1 VWSSVSSSQRILCL
15 WLNRLSTDRVA
26 RQSHETAPLVVFGK
40 RGNLDLLLAVDAQ
53 AQRLGLTAGLA
64 LAQARAMHP
73 ALAAMP
79 EDQAGDAHLLDA
91 IADWCQRYTP
101 LVAVDPPDGIL
112 LDIGGCAHLFGG
124 EAKLRDDLL
133 ARVTG
138 FGLSGRAAIATT
150 IGTAWAA
157 ARFSDAAITESKSA
171 RECLAPLPL
180 AALRLAPDK
189 VAALARLGLKRI
201 GDILDLPRAPLA
213 ARFGT
218 DLLRQLDRALG
229 REDEPLTPRLP
240 VPPYVA
246 ERNFHEPI
254 AREEDV
260 LATVERLAARLQ
272 TTLTA
277 RGDGARRLELALFR
291 TDGLVKRIAA
301 GTSRPARDPQA
312 IRALFVERLA
322 ALGDEIDPGF
332 GFDLARL
339 SVLVAEPC
347 PDEQIGLGTRAA
359 LASEASGQR
368 GHSISARAGHS
379 PELGSSARE
388 DQAELDRLVDR
399 LSARL
404 GRRRVSRLVANDSH
418 IPELAATAMPAQI
431 KTEPGWDAF
440 RRFHAETGMSPRP
453 LRLLAKP
460 EPIDEVMALVPDG
473 PPLRFRWRRAL
484 HEVVAAEGP
493 ERISGDWWSEQ
504 GWPLAPL
511 ASATRADEP
520 GSGEYPARALLES
533 SRWPLASAT
542 RDYFRIE
549 DKTGLRFWLFR
560 SGLYRDVIPGQSP
573 PRWFLHGMY
582 A

>member
-1 VWSSVSSSQRILCL
+1 MDRGVEQCGAAFRARNAFCGL
-15 WLNRLSTDRVA
+15 WLERLSTDRIT
-26 RQSHETAPLVVFGK
+26 RQSHEAAPLVVFGK
-40 RGNLDLLLAVDAQ
+40 RGNLDLLLAVDAK

-73 ALAAMP
+73 ALAAVP
-79 EDQAGDAHLLDA
+79 EDQAGDARLLDA

-101 LVAVDPPDGIL
+101 LVAIDPPDGIL

-138 FGLSGRAAIATT
+138 FGLSARAAIATT

-157 ARFSDAAITESKSA
+157 ARFGDAAVATNN

-180 AALRLAPDK
+180 AALRLPPDM
-189 VAALARLGLKRI
+189 VTALARLGLKRI

-213 ARFGT
+213 ARFGVA
-218 DLLRQLDRALG
+218 LLRQLDRALG

-246 ERNFHEPI
+246 ERSFHEPI

-272 TTLTA
+272 TTLTT

-291 TDGLVKRIAA
+291 TDGVVKRIAA
-301 GTSRPARDPQA
+301 GTSRPTRDPQA

-368 GHSISARAGHS
+368 GHSISARAGHA
-379 PELGSSARE
+379 PEMGSSARE

-418 IPELAATAMPAQI
+418 IPELAAAAMPAQMFAR
-431 KTEPGWDAF
+431 KDKGGGGWDAF

-473 PPLRFRWRRAL
+473 RRCASVGGAPCTKWSPPKAPSASPAPGGASKPAHLQSGRAGRSLRSPARRAT
-484 HEVVAAEGP
+484 
-493 ERISGDWWSEQ
+493 ISVSRTKRGC
-504 GWPLAPL
+504 
-511 ASATRADEP
+511 ASGCFAQASIAT
-520 GSGEYPARALLES
+520 
-533 SRWPLASAT
+533 
-542 RDYFRIE
+542 
-549 DKTGLRFWLFR
+549 
-560 SGLYRDVIPGQSP
+560 
-573 PRWFLHGMY
+573 
-582 A
+582 